1 MNEKICSSGALVG
14 QAQMSISK
22 EQMYNP
28 TVGENLE
35 RRIASLESEL
45 ERLKAARVT
54 LGPLAQMRIQDLRD
68 AMQY

>member
-1 MNEKICSSGALVG
+1 MNENSCMPGALIG
-14 QAQMSISK
+14 QAQMAISK